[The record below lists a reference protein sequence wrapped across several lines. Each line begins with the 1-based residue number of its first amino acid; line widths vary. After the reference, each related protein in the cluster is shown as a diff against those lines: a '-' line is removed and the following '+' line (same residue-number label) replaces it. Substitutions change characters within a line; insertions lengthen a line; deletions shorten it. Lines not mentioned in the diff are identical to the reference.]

1 MEELQK
7 EKEKQAFMDE
17 IKKNA
22 EGKGIAYDDEGQI
35 LIVTKPNFEKQK
47 PLFGLPSQVDLS

>member
-1 MEELQK
+1 
-7 EKEKQAFMDE
+7 MDE

-47 PLFGLPSQVDLS
+47 PLFGMPSQVDLS